1 MVRLIN
7 QNGSEPGQI
16 RPIWGSGSTRRV
28 QSSRATGVRFL
39 NPILSPHGTDPH
51 KTLLGFGFSS
61 FSFFGGFLK
70 NGVVLVWQCIGGF
83 HKGFVFSECLK
94 IRVGR
99 LRKRISL
106 NFNNCV
112 DVSNHLFIPK
122 DTPIL
127 CVVMYHSFPLL
138 ARQPFASFFLL
149 ATALIHKLPTRQ
161 SINATTRQKNRWG
174 QMQFPCSFSAVEL
187 LTKE

>member
-1 MVRLIN
+1 MAQSLVRSDP
-7 QNGSEPGQI
+7 SE
-16 RPIWGSGSTRRV
+16 V
-28 QSSRATGVRFL
+28 QALREESRATGVRFL

-112 DVSNHLFIPK
+112 DVSNHLFYSQRYPHLVCC
-122 DTPIL
+122 D
-127 CVVMYHSFPLL
+127 V
-138 ARQPFASFFLL
+138 SFFSTFSS
-149 ATALIHKLPTRQ
+149 ATLRFI
-161 SINATTRQKNRWG
+161 
-174 QMQFPCSFSAVEL
+174 FSFSRGSDS
-187 LTKE
+187 